1 MAVEKMSLAKA
12 LNESLRKALDTDPK
26 VLIMGEDVGKLGGV
40 FRITDG
46 LQKDFG
52 EGRVIDTPLAESGI
66 VGTAIGLALRGYRP
80 IVEIQFDGFVFPA
93 YDQIV
98 TQLAKMHA
106 RALGKVKMPVVIR
119 IPYGGGI
126 GAVEHH
132 SESPEALF
140 AHVAGLK
147 VVSPSNASDA
157 YWMMQQ
163 AVQSDDPIIFFEPKR
178 RYWDKGEL
186 DTESI
191 PGPLHKAAVA
201 REGSDLTLVAYGPM
215 VKVCLEAAAAAQ
227 EEGKS
232 VEVLDLRSMSPIDF
246 DAVQA
251 SVEKTGLLVVVH
263 EAPVFYGSGA
273 EIAARITERCFYHL
287 EAPVLRVGGYHA
299 PTRRPGWR
307 TSTCRVSTGCSMPS
321 TARWRT
327 EERVVT
333 TMTETSARFREF
345 KMPDVGEGLT
355 EAEILKWFVQP
366 GDTVT
371 DGQVVC
377 EVETAKAAVELPIP
391 FDGVVHE
398 LRFPEG
404 TTVDVGEVI
413 IAVDVAPGSGD
424 APAEPEPVQ
433 EAVAE
438 PAAEEAPKGRQP
450 VLVGYGVAESST
462 KRRARKGAE
471 IPGPAAAAAQ
481 AEINGHRAKVA
492 ESRPLAKPP
501 VRKLA
506 KDLGIDL
513 ATVTPTGEGGVIT
526 REDVHAAAA
535 PAPAEA
541 PVRAEEAVAAP
552 APVEAVAPVG
562 RETRIPVKGVR
573 KAIAQ
578 AMVGSAFTAPH
589 VTEFVTVDV
598 TRTMKLVAELKEDKD
613 MAGVRVNP
621 LLVIA
626 KALLVAIKRNPAV
639 NAAWD
644 EANQEIVQKHYVNL
658 GIAAATPRGLIVP
671 NIKDAHD
678 KTLPELGAA
687 LADLVSTA
695 REGKTSPAAMA
706 GGTVTITNVGVFG
719 VDTGTPILNPGESAI
734 LAVGAIKLQPWVHKG
749 KVKPRQVTTLA
760 LSFDHRLVDGEL
772 GSKVL
777 ADVAAILEQ
786 PKRLITWG

>member
-1 MAVEKMSLAKA
+1 M
-12 LNESLRKALDTDPK
+12 
-26 VLIMGEDVGKLGGV
+26 
-40 FRITDG
+40 
-46 LQKDFG
+46 
-52 EGRVIDTPLAESGI
+52 
-66 VGTAIGLALRGYRP
+66 
-80 IVEIQFDGFVFPA
+80 
-93 YDQIV
+93 
-98 TQLAKMHA
+98 
-106 RALGKVKMPVVIR
+106 
-119 IPYGGGI
+119 
-126 GAVEHH
+126 
-132 SESPEALF
+132 
-140 AHVAGLK
+140 
-147 VVSPSNASDA
+147 
-157 YWMMQQ
+157 
-163 AVQSDDPIIFFEPKR
+163 
-178 RYWDKGEL
+178 
-186 DTESI
+186 
-191 PGPLHKAAVA
+191 
-201 REGSDLTLVAYGPM
+201 
-215 VKVCLEAAAAAQ
+215 
-227 EEGKS
+227 
-232 VEVLDLRSMSPIDF
+232 
-246 DAVQA
+246 
-251 SVEKTGLLVVVH
+251 
-263 EAPVFYGSGA
+263 
-273 EIAARITERCFYHL
+273 
-287 EAPVLRVGGYHA
+287 
-299 PTRRPGWR
+299 
-307 TSTCRVSTGCSMPS
+307 
-321 TARWRT
+321 
-327 EERVVT
+327 T

-404 TTVDVGEVI
+404 TTVDVGQVI
-413 IAVDVAPGSGD
+413 IAIDVAPGSGD
-424 APAEPEPVQ
+424 APAPAAAPAQEPV
-433 EAVAE
+433 EAPEAE
-438 PAAEEAPKGRQP
+438 AEPKGRTP

-462 KRRARKGAE
+462 KRRPRKGT
-471 IPGPAAAAAQ
+471 AAAPEAAAVAAAVQ
-481 AEINGHRAKVA
+481 AELNGHGASAPAPAVTA
-492 ESRPLAKPP
+492 PAGAPAGGRPLAKPP

-513 ATVTPTGEGGVIT
+513 ATVVPTGKDGIIT

-535 PAPAEA
+535 PAAAEA
-541 PVRAEEAVAAP
+541 PAAVASPVAPEAP
-552 APVEAVAPVG
+552 AAALPAAVSDSA

-626 KALLVAIKRNPAV
+626 KALLVAIKRNPEV

-678 KTLPELGAA
+678 KTLPQLAEALG
-687 LADLVSTA
+687 DLVTTA
-695 REGKTSPAAMA
+695 RDGKTSPAAMA

-786 PKRLITWG
+786 PKRLITWA

>member
-1 MAVEKMSLAKA
+1 M
-12 LNESLRKALDTDPK
+12 
-26 VLIMGEDVGKLGGV
+26 
-40 FRITDG
+40 
-46 LQKDFG
+46 
-52 EGRVIDTPLAESGI
+52 
-66 VGTAIGLALRGYRP
+66 
-80 IVEIQFDGFVFPA
+80 
-93 YDQIV
+93 
-98 TQLAKMHA
+98 
-106 RALGKVKMPVVIR
+106 
-119 IPYGGGI
+119 
-126 GAVEHH
+126 
-132 SESPEALF
+132 
-140 AHVAGLK
+140 
-147 VVSPSNASDA
+147 
-157 YWMMQQ
+157 
-163 AVQSDDPIIFFEPKR
+163 
-178 RYWDKGEL
+178 
-186 DTESI
+186 
-191 PGPLHKAAVA
+191 
-201 REGSDLTLVAYGPM
+201 
-215 VKVCLEAAAAAQ
+215 
-227 EEGKS
+227 
-232 VEVLDLRSMSPIDF
+232 
-246 DAVQA
+246 
-251 SVEKTGLLVVVH
+251 
-263 EAPVFYGSGA
+263 
-273 EIAARITERCFYHL
+273 
-287 EAPVLRVGGYHA
+287 
-299 PTRRPGWR
+299 
-307 TSTCRVSTGCSMPS
+307 
-321 TARWRT
+321 
-327 EERVVT
+327 T

-424 APAEPEPVQ
+424 APAAETAPAAVQQPVT
-433 EAVAE
+433 EAE
-438 PAAEEAPKGRQP
+438 PEAPKARKP
-450 VLVGYGVAESST
+450 VLVGYGVSESST
-462 KRRARKGAE
+462 KRRARKGVE
-471 IPGPAAAAAQ
+471 VPGPAAAAIQ
-481 AEINGHRAKVA
+481 AEINGHGAGVP

-506 KDLGIDL
+506 RDLGIDL

-526 REDVHAAAA
+526 REDVHAAAVPAAAEVPAPSA
-535 PAPAEA
+535 PAVAVQA
-541 PVRAEEAVAAP
+541 PAAP
-552 APVEAVAPVG
+552 AAAVGA

-621 LLVIA
+621 LLIIA
-626 KALLVAIKRNPAV
+626 KALLVAIRRNPEV

-644 EANQEIVQKHYVNL
+644 EAAQEIVQKHYVNL

-671 NIKDAHD
+671 NIKDAHA
-678 KTLPELGAA
+678 KTLPQLAASLGE
-687 LADLVSTA
+687 LVSTA

-786 PKRLITWG
+786 PKRLITWA